1 MINACVL
8 LNTQLNIPGG
18 TSFEFPEECL
28 QEDEDPS
35 CDSVSSDNADTNVP
49 DFGVLITVE
58 GTQDCIIVPGATL
71 DQITECVHNRSLD
84 IDYSN
89 SLTLISYS
97 DPIELDNRLRSISA
111 ATDNLGALTVIPDFF

>member
-8 LNTQLNIPGG
+8 LNTQLNIPEG
-18 TSFEFPEECL
+18 TSFDLPEECPL
-28 QEDEDPS
+28 EEEDSSCESMNSDED
-35 CDSVSSDNADTNVP
+35 DVAGP

-58 GTQDCIIVPGATL
+58 DTRDCIIVPGATL
-71 DQITECVHNRSLD
+71 DQITECVHNRSLS

-89 SLTLISYS
+89 SLMLFSYN